1 MDAAPAPAPVGP
13 PALLPLED
21 QGYLRLLSIFHYVVA
36 GLMAL
41 FSLFPL
47 LYIGIGLGIVNG
59 WFPANN
65 QASGGPSDQ
74 MAGWLFVGMG
84 ALFLVTCLTMT
95 SLMVLAGRSLA
106 QRRRHTLCLV
116 VAALSCLFTP
126 FGTVLGVFTLVVLLK
141 PAVKAAF
148 QPLPALP

>member
-1 MDAAPAPAPVGP
+1 MDAAPTPLAPP
-13 PALLPLED
+13 PLLSLED
-21 QGYLRLLSIFHYVVA
+21 QGHLRLLSIFHYVVA

-41 FSLFPL
+41 FALFPL

-59 WFPANN
+59 WFPANR
-65 QASGGPSDQ
+65 QAAGANSDL
-74 MAGWLFVGMG
+74 MVGWMFVGMG
-84 ALFLVTCLTMT
+84 ALFLVVCLTMT

-106 QRRRHTLCLV
+106 QRRRYTLCLV

-141 PAVKAAF
+141 PAVKPAF
-148 QPLPALP
+148 QPVPAQP